1 MDMKSQLIPFLLALA
16 LTDAAAERLPVDYFS
31 RKPEYSQMQL
41 SPDGS
46 TVAALIPWKNR
57 LNLAVIDLASRKGI
71 RLTAIETQ
79 DIAGF
84 RWINNERLVFSVDD
98 QGNEAFGLYAVNRDG
113 SKAKTLIAA
122 GKSNTHTP
130 RSASVLSTIR
140 HDPEEI
146 IVAYNDRRESFPD
159 LYRLNTHTGRSTL
172 LTYDSPGDVVR
183 WELDHQHLVRLA
195 IAQDKSA
202 TQIYYRKNEQAPWRL
217 LDKLT
222 SAKWIPLAF
231 TEDNKKIYIRSQ
243 NDREQMAITLYDPE
257 TQEIS
262 NLPFEYREGDIASIK
277 LDPYSNKLLGFATEH
292 TQPSWTDETYRL
304 WQTQID
310 QTLPATVNTLV
321 SVSQNRERAIVFSR
335 SESDPGSFYLFTPE
349 KLALEKLA
357 DAASWIDPKKTGRQR
372 LIRYR
377 NRDNVPISGTLTI
390 SPEQTAKDLPS
401 LIYLDSKVAQGT
413 RQFDPLLQFLVSR
426 GYAVLQIPART
437 TPEGLALQNDSE
449 DAAKWLIDQ
458 GIADQ
463 QRIGIIGIGAPAG
476 RAALLALSK
485 TPALYRCGI
494 SYAGV
499 IDAASAASIDA
510 TKRPLLLAY
519 GTQDP
524 HNSAAEFKKL
534 NSALPKNL
542 ITEIVKTDE
551 GSFFR
556 KEESIAELYRKIDSF
571 LQQHLTA
578 P

>member
-1 MDMKSQLIPFLLALA
+1 MKSQLVPFLLALA

-57 LNLAVIDLASRKGI
+57 LNLAIIDLASRKGT

-79 DIAGF
+79 DIANF

-98 QGNEAFGLYAVNRDG
+98 QGNEAFGLYAVNKDG
-113 SKAKTLIAA
+113 GKAKTLIAA
-122 GKSNTHTP
+122 GKNSNTHPP
-130 RSASVLSTIR
+130 RSASVLSTVR

-146 IVAYNDRRESFPD
+146 IVSYNDRRENFPD
-159 LYRLNTHTGRSTL
+159 LYRLNTHTSRSTL

-183 WELDHQHLVRLA
+183 WVLDHQHLARLA
-195 IAQDKSA
+195 VVQEKST
-202 TQIYYRKNEQAPWRL
+202 TQIYYRKNEQAPWKL
-217 LDKLT
+217 LDKMST
-222 SAKWIPLAF
+222 AKWVPLAF
-231 TEDNKKIYIRSQ
+231 TEDNKKIYIRSL
-243 NDREQMAITLYDPE
+243 NNREQMTITLYDPE
-257 TQEIS
+257 TQEIGNAS
-262 NLPFEYREGDIASIK
+262 FEYREGDIASIK
-277 LDPYSNKLLGFATEH
+277 LDPYSNKLLGFTTEH
-292 TQPSWTDETYRL
+292 TQPNWTDETYRL

-310 QTLPATVNTLV
+310 QTLPASMNTLV
-321 SVSQNRERAIVFSR
+321 SISQNRDRAIVFSR

-349 KLALEKLA
+349 KLTLEKLA
-357 DAASWIDPKKTGRQR
+357 DVASWMDPKKMGRQR
-372 LIRYR
+372 LIRFR
-377 NRDNVPISGTLTI
+377 NRDNVSISATLTV
-390 SPEQTAKDLPS
+390 PPNLTAKDLPS
-401 LIYLDSKVAQGT
+401 LIYLDNKASQGT
-413 RQFDPLLQFLVSR
+413 RQFDPLLQFLVNR
-426 GYAVLQIPART
+426 GYAVLQIPTRA
-437 TPEGLALQNDSE
+437 GLALQNDSE

-476 RAALLALSK
+476 HAALLALNK

-499 IDAASAASIDA
+499 IDAASAASIDTA
-510 TKRPLLLAY
+510 KRPLLLAY

-534 NSALPKNL
+534 NNALAKNL
-542 ITEIVKTDE
+542 ITEIAKNDE
-551 GSFFR
+551 GSLFR
-556 KEESIAELYRKIDSF
+556 KTENLAELYQKIDSF